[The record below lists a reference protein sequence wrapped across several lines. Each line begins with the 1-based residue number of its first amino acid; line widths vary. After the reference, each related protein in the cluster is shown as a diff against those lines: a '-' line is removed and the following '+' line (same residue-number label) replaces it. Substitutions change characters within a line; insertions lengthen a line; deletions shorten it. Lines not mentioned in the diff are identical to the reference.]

1 MGSPQWREPCS
12 QRQKEWTHAGMKNRD
27 TTAVLY
33 ILYIPSLFAFFLIT
47 QHLQTFT
54 SPSCFPCL
62 CTSSLC
68 GGCRVDLTVPNFW
81 GTFFR
86 SPPPPFTFLPFS
98 PTPDFPLISIS
109 NFNKYLLG
117 AYMCQHC
124 SDETSHS
131 CNSCLP
137 QKKDIQKV
145 TTILPGIT
153 LALYY

>member
-1 MGSPQWREPCS
+1 MERALQSEAEGMDTCREEEQGYYCSLVHLIHPQSIC
-12 QRQKEWTHAGMKNRD
+12 
-27 TTAVLY
+27 
-33 ILYIPSLFAFFLIT
+33 FLPDYPASSDFYFSK
-47 QHLQTFT
+47 LLPLSF
-54 SPSCFPCL
+54 